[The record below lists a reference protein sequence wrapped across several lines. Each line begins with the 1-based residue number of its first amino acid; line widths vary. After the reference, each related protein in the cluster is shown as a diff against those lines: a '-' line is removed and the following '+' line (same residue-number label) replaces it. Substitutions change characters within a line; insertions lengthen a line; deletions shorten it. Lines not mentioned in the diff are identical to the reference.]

1 MDNCQLFLKLKEK
14 RSARVKNFC
23 KTRFICKKQ
32 RAYALCFLVGGYY
45 VTVSNATSN
54 CAKASPA
61 VLGQSKRLINVSV
74 PSTG

>member
-45 VTVSNATSN
+45 GISTDTIVTTSGVF
-54 CAKASPA
+54 SP
-61 VLGQSKRLINVSV
+61 IY
-74 PSTG
+74 PSEKYML